1 MNPESYKTHL
11 VFERLE
17 QFNKSL
23 NAENLVEK
31 IGVENYTYLE
41 TAYHFI
47 KDKLKL
53 TNHILVQEIEL
64 TNLASEIEGGTNQIN
79 AFIGNNNSGHITNC
93 INNIISAITR
103 TKNLPTPISKND
115 FDFSKNIAQFQQT
128 VQNAY
133 QNLQS
138 LYNKLKS
145 DLKTAQND
153 LEAKQMTIVALEK
166 QIAEKQSEIQNV
178 LIKYNSEFETFKNNS
193 NSLAETE
200 RNKLIAN
207 FESDRKTF
215 KETFE
220 ANSSTF
226 MKDFET
232 QKTKFDADSNAV
244 IDQLKQKLAEANKIV
259 NIVGNVGIT
268 GNYQNIANQHK
279 YSANIFRLIAL
290 LFMIIMSII
299 LIYSINDLSNKDF
312 NLTKSL
318 VRILAASILTYPA
331 VYAARESSKHRA
343 LETKN
348 RNLELELASIGPFI
362 ELLPEEKKQIIKEGL
377 VNKYF
382 GNTSQLEEV
391 KNDDFEEISINKLD
405 KLLKTILS
413 FIKR

>member
-1 MNPESYKTHL
+1 
-11 VFERLE
+11 
-17 QFNKSL
+17 
-23 NAENLVEK
+23 
-31 IGVENYTYLE
+31 
-41 TAYHFI
+41 
-47 KDKLKL
+47 
-53 TNHILVQEIEL
+53 
-64 TNLASEIEGGTNQIN
+64 
-79 AFIGNNNSGHITNC
+79 
-93 INNIISAITR
+93 
-103 TKNLPTPISKND
+103 
-115 FDFSKNIAQFQQT
+115 
-128 VQNAY
+128 
-133 QNLQS
+133 
-138 LYNKLKS
+138 
-145 DLKTAQND
+145 
-153 LEAKQMTIVALEK
+153 MTIVALEK